1 MSYDNFKNI
10 TMQQIEA
17 LKELVEAGSFTRA
30 ATNMFITQP
39 TLTKQMKNLEDTVKT
54 KIINRRHTGIT
65 LTPEGKILYDY
76 ARRIL
81 RLRDEAREKVL
92 SLQNHDSGHIL
103 ISASSIPA
111 TYILPPILGQLKKQY
126 PDIRTHLRMT
136 DSEDTYQTILDD
148 LAEIGFVGKEIVDR
162 RLVVVTLWK
171 DRLVLAVPAGHPWY
185 QREAVTLREVE
196 EEPFI
201 MREMGS
207 GTREVMEQFFQ
218 KEKGHYGPNF
228 NVVCEIGSSEA
239 VKEAISAG
247 IGISLLSIHALKRE
261 LSQGHFREVPIE
273 GCSIERNF
281 YMIYK
286 KQFHLMN
293 HHRKFISL
301 IKNQIP

>member
-1 MSYDNFKNI
+1 MSYDNFRNI

-30 ATNMFITQP
+30 AMNMFITQP
-39 TLTKQMKNLEDTVKT
+39 TLTKQMKNLEDTVKA
-54 KIINRRHTGIT
+54 KIINRKHTGIT

-103 ISASSIPA
+103 ISASTIPA

-136 DSEDTYQTILDD
+136 DSEDTYQAVIDD

-162 RLVVVTLWK
+162 RLIVVTLWK
-171 DRLVLAVPAGHPWY
+171 DRIVLAVPEGHPWY
-185 QREAVTLREVE
+185 QREAVTLQEVE
-196 EEPFI
+196 AEPFI
-201 MREMGS
+201 MREPGS

-218 KEKGHYGPNF
+218 KEKGHEGPRF

-247 IGISLLSIHALKRE
+247 IGISLLSIHALKKE
-261 LSQGHFREVPIE
+261 LSQGLFREVPIE

-286 KQFHLMN
+286 KQLHLMN

-301 IKNQIP
+301 IKNQIS